1 MLLVRPVQS
10 FIASLRGNNDAAR
23 QYMNLWTIQRDAA
36 IDGKDVSRL
45 VAMAFLEHA
54 NLDLGMADYRHLAA
68 YFGGAIKKNHPSTGL
83 AATTRGS
90 NARSVSASSSST
102 GPRTLDLQG
111 TGLGRDAGPRQYG
124 RPVGGHAHRT
134 RQVGH
139 VHDPVDGDRLHR
151 HRGGA
156 SNDPCPRTRS
166 GRDSSRLTT
175 RDLRRGH
182 DHVRRPSV
190 HRVRIG
196 ATRGHSEV
204 RGTRAH
210 VEPFAKA
217 SLHRGGEAHLLL
229 SDFRPVMK
237 RLLPLWAVGCQLV
250 ALTASLSP
258 SEEMDLKIVMSTRFA
273 VVWMSTVRPLIQYV
287 VDEVADVDEEIVR

>member
-1 MLLVRPVQS
+1 M
-10 FIASLRGNNDAAR
+10 
-23 QYMNLWTIQRDAA
+23 
-36 IDGKDVSRL
+36 
-45 VAMAFLEHA
+45 
-54 NLDLGMADYRHLAA
+54 
-68 YFGGAIKKNHPSTGL
+68 FGPTDHPSTGL

-196 ATRGHSEV
+196 ATRGHSETGHEAPPAV
-204 RGTRAH
+204 VGRG
-210 VEPFAKA
+210 
-217 SLHRGGEAHLLL
+217 
-229 SDFRPVMK
+229 
-237 RLLPLWAVGCQLV
+237 
-250 ALTASLSP
+250 
-258 SEEMDLKIVMSTRFA
+258 MSTGRVDGLPIPFRRDGPKDRDVHEICRRLDVHGA
-273 VVWMSTVRPLIQYV
+273 PTDPVR
-287 VDEVADVDEEIVR
+287 R